1 MAILADA
8 LSQVPSTGVDG
19 LLVHND
25 AQHFSCGVNLGVV
38 RGYFQKE
45 DYQGLDRFLDNF
57 QQTVLAMRNAA
68 FPVVVA
74 PVGLS
79 LGGGFEVVLHA
90 KQVICHANSVMG
102 LVESLVGV
110 VPSGGGCKEIL
121 YRWTE
126 KLACGDNITEASW
139 KAFMNT
145 GYGKTATSPLLASTL
160 AMIRDND
167 SYEMNRD
174 RIYQAGIDAV
184 SDGRGQRDFQ
194 RPDLAMPGRPEFE
207 KMVAWLNSARQ
218 DEILTPHD
226 VVTGT
231 EIARIMSGGD
241 IDPGTVWSE
250 QDLFDAERRSFLALA
265 ASRATQARIANML
278 DFGKPLRN

>member
-1 MAILADA
+1 
-8 LSQVPSTGVDG
+8 
-19 LLVHND
+19 
-25 AQHFSCGVNLGVV
+25 
-38 RGYFQKE
+38 
-45 DYQGLDRFLDNF
+45 
-57 QQTVLAMRNAA
+57 
-68 FPVVVA
+68 
-74 PVGLS
+74 
-79 LGGGFEVVLHA
+79 
-90 KQVICHANSVMG
+90 
-102 LVESLVGV
+102 
-110 VPSGGGCKEIL
+110 
-121 YRWTE
+121 
-126 KLACGDNITEASW
+126 
-139 KAFMNT
+139 MNT
-145 GYGKTATSPLLASTL
+145 GYGKTATSPLLASRL

-218 DEILTPHD
+218 DGVLTPHD

-231 EIARIMSGGD
+231 EFARIMSGGD

-250 QDLFDAERRSFLALA
+250 QDLLDAERRSFLALA
-265 ASRATQARIANML
+265 ASPATQARIANML